1 MARKY
6 IEKNYERPFFD
17 KLLRNFLSITLPN
30 VRYFKV
36 ASFFVKIGKPF
47 SFLFPKKIKNMI
59 GLMPTSFPKKLLKN
73 QEIYRAKGKKIAR
86 VALLTGC
93 VQKEISPQINEST
106 IRLLN
111 RHGVEVVVMKKILVT
126 RKLLKDCEDKAIK
139 TFEAKLNTNDELYS
153 QSKLIE
159 LSQGCDAVLTSLTD
173 KMDEE
178 TINKLPETVKVISN
192 FAVGFGNI
200 DLEAAKKR
208 GIAVTNT
215 PEVLSDATAEI
226 GILLILGACRR
237 AAEGIEAAKESNWK
251 WSADYLIGKQLTGSR
266 LGILGMGRI
275 GQKIAKIA
283 KSLGMII
290 HYHNRSKLSDD
301 KEQGAIYHD
310 SLKSLFSVSDVL
322 SICCPATKE
331 TVNLINKETVEY
343 FPKGAVITN
352 VARGDI
358 VDDDALIDA
367 LNRRKI
373 YAAGLDVYKGEPN
386 LNPGY
391 LKIKTA
397 FILPHLGSATKDTR
411 TAMANLAID
420 NIDEFFNTGNC
431 KNKVN

>member
-1 MARKY
+1 MKDL
-6 IEKNYERPFFD
+6 FD
-17 KLLRNFLSITLPN
+17 KIITNKGPLGKYADI
-30 VRYFKV
+30 VEGFEGYF
-36 ASFFVKIGKPF
+36 A
-47 SFLFPKKIKNMI
+47 FPKLEGPIGNRMI
-59 GLMPTSFPKKLLKN
+59 FN
-73 QEIYRAKGKKIAR
+73 GKKVITWSVNNYLGLANHP
-86 VALLTGC
+86 
-93 VQKEISPQINEST
+93 EI
-106 IRLLN
+106 R
-111 RHGVEVVVMKKILVT
+111 
-126 RKLLKDCEDKAIK
+126 
-139 TFEAKLNTNDELYS
+139 
-153 QSKLIE
+153 
-159 LSQGCDAVLTSLTD
+159 
-173 KMDEE
+173 E
-178 TINKLPETVKVISN
+178 T
-192 FAVGFGNI
+192 

-237 AAEGIEAAKESNWK
+237 VPEGIQAAKESNWK

-290 HYHNRSKLSDD
+290 HYHNRSKLTEE

-310 SLKSLFSVSDVL
+310 SIKSLFGVSDVL

-331 TVNLINKETVEY
+331 TENLINKETLEY
-343 FPKGAVITN
+343 FPTGAVITN

-358 VDDDALIDA
+358 VDDEALIDA

-391 LKIKTA
+391 LKIKSA
-397 FILPHLGSATKDTR
+397 FILPHLGSSTKHTR
-411 TAMANLAID
+411 TAMGNLAID
-420 NIDEFFNTGNC
+420 NIDEFFKTGNC
-431 KNKVN
+431 TNKVN

>member
-1 MARKY
+1 
-6 IEKNYERPFFD
+6 
-17 KLLRNFLSITLPN
+17 
-30 VRYFKV
+30 
-36 ASFFVKIGKPF
+36 
-47 SFLFPKKIKNMI
+47 
-59 GLMPTSFPKKLLKN
+59 
-73 QEIYRAKGKKIAR
+73 
-86 VALLTGC
+86 
-93 VQKEISPQINEST
+93 
-106 IRLLN
+106 
-111 RHGVEVVVMKKILVT
+111 MKKILVT
-126 RKLLKDCEDKAIK
+126 RKLIKDSEEKASKI
-139 TFEAKLNTNDELYS
+139 FDAKLNGNDELYS

-159 LSQGCDAVLTSLTD
+159 LSEGYDAILTSLTD
-173 KMDEE
+173 KMDED
-178 TINKLPETVKVISN
+178 TISKLPDSIKVISN

-215 PEVLSDATAEI
+215 PE
-226 GILLILGACRR
+226 GIQ
-237 AAEGIEAAKESNWK
+237 AAKESNWK

-290 HYHNRSKLSDD
+290 HYHNRSKLSHE

-310 SLKSLFSVSDVL
+310 SIKSLFGVSDVL

-331 TVNLINKETVEY
+331 TENLINKETLEY
-343 FPKGAVITN
+343 FPTGAVITN

-358 VDDDALIDA
+358 VDDEALIDA

-391 LKIKTA
+391 LKIKSA
-397 FILPHLGSATKDTR
+397 FILPHLGSSTKHTR
-411 TAMANLAID
+411 IAMANLAID
-420 NIDEFFNTGNC
+420 NIDEFFKTGNC